1 MVLISGQCDSVRK
14 DVFWERNS
22 VDKSQVGIL
31 SRWYRMKEK
40 CDSVRK
46 DVILKKRKVWMN
58 AKQNFIQYGMA

>member
-1 MVLISGQCDSVRK
+1 MRMVLNSGQCDSVRK

-40 CDSVRK
+40 CDPVGK
-46 DVILKKRKVWMN
+46 DV
-58 AKQNFIQYGMA
+58 F